1 MRAAPHWDRFLKF
14 KIKIFIFFLKVTM
27 CVFNSRVICLGNFYL
42 K

>member
-1 MRAAPHWDRFLKF
+1 MRAAPHWDRFFKF
-14 KIKIFIFFLKVTM
+14 KIKIIIFLKVTM